1 MSHPLATRNWQHC
14 IYNTLHL
21 IVKKK
26 QIRHKTVLIMKGSKN
41 MNPSDGLKN
50 VTQFLMSL
58 IGTPKNP
65 VKYKTN
71 NITDDYKIR

>member
-1 MSHPLATRNWQHC
+1 
-14 IYNTLHL
+14 
-21 IVKKK
+21 
-26 QIRHKTVLIMKGSKN
+26 MKGVKN
-41 MNPSDGLKN
+41 KNPSDGLKN